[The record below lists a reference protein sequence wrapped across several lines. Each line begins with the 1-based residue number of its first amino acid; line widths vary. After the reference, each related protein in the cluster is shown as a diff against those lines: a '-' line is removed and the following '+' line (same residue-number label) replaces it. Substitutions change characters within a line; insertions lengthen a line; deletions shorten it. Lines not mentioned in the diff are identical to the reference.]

1 MSIPMFPTFTDQ
13 DWDAM
18 MVPSAT
24 YCQLEDGAVQ
34 NEAVEACV
42 VPGSSLS
49 RLSELL
55 GANGEDDYG
64 VLDLSRLSELLGANG
79 EDDYGVLDPT
89 QHAFKNA
96 LDLVIGSD
104 RFLTFSLPGSP
115 SVDSRGGI
123 RITWKLSGREIRL
136 VCPAT

>member
-42 VPGSSLS
+42 VPGSS
-49 RLSELL
+49 
-55 GANGEDDYG
+55 
-64 VLDLSRLSELLGANG
+64 LSRLSELLGANG